1 MRLVQLK
8 KSLRQMIL
16 FSQTGQ
22 KPWLPISYIMRN
34 IERKRNVER
43 ERESP
48 MSNFIGFRD
57 KFRI

>member
-1 MRLVQLK
+1 MRLVQVK

-16 FSQTGQ
+16 FSQTGR

-34 IERKRNVER
+34 MER
-43 ERESP
+43 ERE